1 MNFCFYF
8 FHSLC
13 TRAIIVL
20 NSTCQSNRC
29 TWLTCRYS
37 QLSLTNMFYNMFFF
51 KRTQLFVKV
60 ILILNNK
67 FQKKND
73 TNLK

>member
-37 QLSLTNMFYNMFFF
+37 QLSLTCFIICFFF

-67 FQKKND
+67 FQKKKND